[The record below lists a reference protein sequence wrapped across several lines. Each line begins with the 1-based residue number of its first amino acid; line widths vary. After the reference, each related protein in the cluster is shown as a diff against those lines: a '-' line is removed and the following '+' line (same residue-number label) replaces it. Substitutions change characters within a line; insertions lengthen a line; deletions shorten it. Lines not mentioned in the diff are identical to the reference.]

1 MYQNQTSQEIE
12 HSKYPTK
19 EMGIHQSED
28 TWKMGLNDLSQESKK
43 IVNVVEYAYNLFQE
57 EKETQN
63 LNENKARLWFWKNV
77 AFVFSIGAIFEQT
90 DHDIF
95 DQIQLYFDRHEDAF
109 FPNQCLVY
117 DYRHSTIVSKIESLY
132 DIGAGNY
139 HLMLA
144 LVVKSDA
151 DLKNAPEPIYS
162 KMGPVIASINIEEIV
177 DIMIEVFAKYGAVKK
192 FLGSTIT
199 GTLGISQDLSKS
211 GVNGLPR
218 EMLKDESIRR
228 MYRKGFLDFEANDG
242 YELVNP
248 EIKYHPDIVTK
259 EWFDEDED
267 EIVRRR
273 IPKVKNRSQGAAAY
287 IKRTNNQ
294 NSLYNQIHNPHQIIQ
309 KSSKDDKKAVQLKME
324 FYQET
329 LQNRVDKPNVE
340 IYEIDNYAELTPT
353 EQFIEN
359 ATARDKVVI
368 CPHIQQIED
377 Y

>member
-1 MYQNQTSQEIE
+1 MYRKQTSQEIE
-12 HSKYPTK
+12 HSTYPMK

-28 TWKMGLNDLSQESKK
+28 TWKMGLNDLSGESKK
-43 IVNVVEYAYNLFQE
+43 IVNLIEHAYNLYQE
-57 EKETQN
+57 EKETEN

-77 AFVFSIGAIFEQT
+77 TFVFSIGAIFEQT

-95 DQIQLYFDRHEDAF
+95 DQIQLYFDRHEDSF
-109 FPNQCLVY
+109 LPNQCLVY
-117 DYRHSTIVSKIESLY
+117 DYRHSTIISKIETLY

-139 HLMLA
+139 HLLLA

-177 DIMIEVFAKYGAVKK
+177 DIMIEVFGKYGAVKK

-199 GTLGISQDLSKS
+199 GTLGISKDLSKS

-218 EMLKDESIRR
+218 DMLKDASIRR

-248 EIKYHPDIVTK
+248 EMRYHPDITDK
-259 EWFDEDED
+259 EWFDDEE
-267 EIVRRR
+267 EIIKRR
-273 IPKVKNRSQGAAAY
+273 IPKNKKRNGEAAAY
-287 IKRTNNQ
+287 IKRTNTQ
-294 NSLYNQIHNPHQIIQ
+294 NSLYNQIHNPNQIIQ
-309 KSSKDDKKAVQLKME
+309 KVSKDDKKGVQFKME

-329 LQNRVDKPNVE
+329 AQNRIDKPNVE
-340 IYEIDNYAELTPT
+340 IYEIDDYANLTPT

-359 ATARDKVVI
+359 ATSRDKVVI
-368 CPHIQQIED
+368 CPHIQQIND